1 MWDGDGGWT
10 SDIHF
15 SGKMIKT
22 ICECDEGVR
31 FSAYVR
37 HTYIHIHILMEDSTQ
52 RAHKCLIFNVFVRQ
66 IVKYIICNLE
76 ATSDGIKACLLFP
89 TFMVRLHSCVCVS
102 LCVYTIHVCIVYVRV
117 SQVNHIKLALK
128 QHYNRIWAIQIYTL
142 MLYTL
147 YALYVVTYAKANM
160 KTNLC
165 SRNDCLSSFHSGIA
179 MARMFRSLCKKE
191 RKRIVGERENEN
203 AHDSLANGKWQ

>member
-1 MWDGDGGWT
+1 MCTYVYSSVCAGMREAWRWV

-37 HTYIHIHILMEDSTQ
+37 HGEWETTQ

-76 ATSDGIKACLLFP
+76 AATSVLVCSFPLFYGSL
-89 TFMVRLHSCVCVS
+89 VSVCT
-102 LCVYTIHVCIVYVRV
+102 CMHVRV

-128 QHYNRIWAIQIYTL
+128 QHYNRMSYSYRAFSLMRYTRMYL
-142 MLYTL
+142 CCHLCESKHENEF
-147 YALYVVTYAKANM
+147 V
-160 KTNLC
+160 C
-165 SRNDCLSSFHSGIA
+165 SRNDCLSSFHSRIA
-179 MARMFRSLCKKE
+179 IPRISSNLAE
-191 RKRIVGERENEN
+191 RHRNSGTESENTL
-203 AHDSLANGKWQ
+203 DSLANGKWQ